1 MFSLILQRISHVL
14 CCTLFLRA
22 VSWGDETIFLKKLA
36 CSSLIFQ
43 QHKTDIFWSFLTSVL
58 KRRVFIGFNTKTPN
72 YCEKSLRKGHNLRL
86 LKTDFFFSHFAKSSQ
101 KLKYN
106 SVSMPFWIFCSPVE
120 WNIIESYDVKLLSL
134 WKKYHGVSIEW
145 NPSTE

>member
-1 MFSLILQRISHVL
+1 MLHAFLTCR
-14 CCTLFLRA
+14 FLRG
-22 VSWGDETIFLKKLA
+22 WNNFFKKLA

-72 YCEKSLRKGHNLRL
+72 YCEKSLRKGHNLRAV
-86 LKTDFFFSHFAKSSQ
+86 KNWFFFFSHFAKSSQ

-106 SVSMPFWIFCSPVE
+106 SVSMPFWIFYSPVE
-120 WNIIESYDVKLLSL
+120 WNIIESYDVTLLSL
-134 WKKYHGVSIEW
+134 WKKYQSVSIEW

>member
-1 MFSLILQRISHVL
+1 MLHAFLTCR
-14 CCTLFLRA
+14 FLRG
-22 VSWGDETIFLKKLA
+22 WNNFFKKLA

-86 LKTDFFFSHFAKSSQ
+86 SKTDFFFFTFAKSSQ

-134 WKKYHGVSIEW
+134 WKKYQGVSIEW